1 MNFKTLLLVVFLVI
15 SNQLSA
21 QEKQSKIDE
30 LIKAYSQVNKFNG
43 TALVTVRGEVIYKN
57 AIGYSDAA
65 KQKENN
71 LKSIF
76 PIGSLTKTFTAAM
89 ILKLAENNKL
99 SLQDPLTKYFPE
111 FLPGKD
117 ITIEHLLTHTS
128 GVYESLRN
136 PAYRADMETDK
147 KINTNEIMGYFIDQP
162 LDFKPGTQFSYSNSG
177 YNLLGIIIE
186 KVTGLSYNKALE
198 KYIFKKFNL
207 NHTGFDYK
215 TLSNSNKTTGYSYL
229 SPTRHVEVKPGNP
242 MLLYSSGALYSTVD
256 DLNKWYA
263 VLKNNKF
270 ISQES
275 FKKAIQDHLGG
286 YGYGWF
292 IDSRYDKK
300 IISHGGNVE
309 GSTSCFIMEP
319 ENDISIILL
328 NNITSTKLEQIGNSI
343 LAILLDKPY
352 KLPKPKT
359 AIQLDENTLS
369 QYIGKYTISDDF
381 IVSISNEEGQL
392 YFQENQKA
400 PIKIYAEKAN
410 YFFVNDDN
418 LEIVFRKLEG
428 NKMLEI
434 KLSQGLSTRV
444 GERT

>member
-1 MNFKTLLLVVFLVI
+1 MNFKTLLLIAFLVI

-43 TALVTVRGEVIYKN
+43 TALVVVRGEVVYKN

-65 KQKENN
+65 AQKENN
-71 LKSIF
+71 LNSIF
-76 PIGSLTKTFTAAM
+76 PIGSLTKTFTSAM
-89 ILKLAENNKL
+89 ILKLAEEHKL
-99 SLQDPLTKYFPE
+99 SLQDSLTKYFPK

-136 PAYRADMETDK
+136 PSYRADTETDK
-147 KINTNEIMGYFIDQP
+147 KISTNEMMGYFIDQP

-177 YNLLGIIIE
+177 YNLLGVIIE
-186 KVTGLSYNKALE
+186 KVTGLSYDKALE

-207 NHTGFDYK
+207 KHTGFNYK
-215 TLSNSNKTTGYSYL
+215 ALSNSNKTTGYSYL
-229 SPTRHVEVKPGNP
+229 SPTRHIEAKPGNP
-242 MLLYSSGALYSTVD
+242 MLLYSSGALYSTIG
-256 DLNKWYA
+256 DLNKWYD
-263 VLKNNKF
+263 VLKDNKF
-270 ISQES
+270 ISQAS
-275 FKKAIQDHLGG
+275 FKKATQDHLGG

-369 QYIGKYTISDDF
+369 QYIGKYTISDDY